1 MKNKLTSKER
11 ALIALQQTLDM
22 ALEVLENKSIS
33 LLETFTL
40 NDGTK
45 IWVSTTG
52 KTEFGEIGVRLDNEE
67 YRLTPVFITQA
78 GEEWF
83 YKNAKEITQIILQEI
98 YNVYA

>member
-1 MKNKLTSKER
+1 MKNELTAKER

-22 ALEVLENKSIS
+22 ALEALENKSIS
-33 LLETFTL
+33 LSETFVL
-40 NDGTK
+40 KDGTK

-52 KTEFGEIGVRLDNEE
+52 KTEFGEIGARLNNEE

-83 YKNAKEITQIILQEI
+83 YENAKEITQIVLQEV